1 MISYSLCFINIVV
14 KLFSS
19 NDRAGNLS
27 KLATSVRW
35 LELNLAA
42 KGCSRRKR
50 LFSENVFSTISLAS
64 RFPFNDILLDI
75 DFYWNCIETFKTSN
89 WSNWH
94 DLHCWHGLQIW
105 HGFHYTVD
113 MVHIV
118 DMVYTVYTVDT
129 VYYVYM
135 VHTVDMIYTI
145 DMAYPVHMV
154 YTAQVLIW
162 SMLLTWLFTTLTWFT
177 LLI

>member
-1 MISYSLCFINIVV
+1 MISFSLCFINIVV

-75 DFYWNCIETFKTSN
+75 DFHWNCIETFKTSN

-129 VYYVYM
+129 VYTVYM
-135 VHTVDMIYTI
+135 VHTVDMVYTIYTVDTVDTVCTI
-145 DMAYPVHMV
+145 ELL
-154 YTAQVLIW
+154 YTAK
-162 SMLLTWLFTTLTWFT
+162 TLARMP
-177 LLI
+177 ICIVRKG